1 MIVDIERNMLDLSFY
16 AAEVLSEIRAP
27 FVIFDGNM
35 CLTKLLVMKKVIYM
49 VIAFAMALAGLFMLM
64 FMSFD

>member
-1 MIVDIERNMLDLSFY
+1 MLDLSFY
-16 AAEVLSEIRAP
+16 AAEVLSETR
-27 FVIFDGNM
+27 VRCGNM
-35 CLTKLLVMKKVIYM
+35 CLTKLLVMKKEFCM

>member
-1 MIVDIERNMLDLSFY
+1 
-16 AAEVLSEIRAP
+16 
-27 FVIFDGNM
+27 
-35 CLTKLLVMKKVIYM
+35 M

>member
-1 MIVDIERNMLDLSFY
+1 MLDLSFY
-16 AAEVLSEIRAP
+16 AAEVLSETR
-27 FVIFDGNM
+27 VRCRTCDGNM
-35 CLTKLLVMKKVIYM
+35 CLTKLLVMKKEFCM

>member
-1 MIVDIERNMLDLSFY
+1 MRL
-16 AAEVLSEIRAP
+16 R
-27 FVIFDGNM
+27 FVGD
-35 CLTKLLVMKKVIYM
+35 KSALLNVRWKYVFNQIISYEKEFCM

>member
-1 MIVDIERNMLDLSFY
+1 MFNQIISYEKEF
-16 AAEVLSEIRAP
+16 
-27 FVIFDGNM
+27 
-35 CLTKLLVMKKVIYM
+35 CM